1 MLHVFIKDIFED
13 KIIIGKN
20 IQIKGWVKNKRSSQS
35 NLFFIDIY
43 DGSCLN
49 TLQLVIKNNLI
60 NRNDVLKLTSG
71 CSIHVEGKLVSSLN
85 LKQKFEIHVLKL
97 NVIGWLKNSDTYP
110 MSAKKHTMEHLRKFA
125 HLRPRT
131 NIIGAIARIRSTVF
145 QSIHNFFYKNNFYW
159 VSSPIITSLN
169 AEGAGDMFSV
179 LNKNIDSNNFFG
191 KNVFLTVSGQLTI
204 EAYACSLSK
213 VYTFG
218 PIFRAEN
225 SNTTRHLSEFW
236 MLEVEL
242 AFSNLENIIELI
254 EKILKYIFKIILKK
268 NYNDLFF
275 LQNVLKLKVIK
286 RLKNF
291 IKSTIK
297 KVEYLEAIEIL
308 KKNKSLFSQPIFYGI
323 ELSTDHEKFLVNKYF
338 KEPVIIKNYPKEI
351 KPFYMRINDDKKTV
365 SAIDI
370 LFPDIGEI
378 IGGSERE
385 ERVEYLDQRI
395 KELNLNKDD
404 YKWYRELRL
413 YGTVPHSGFGLG
425 LERLIM
431 YITGIQNIKDVIP
444 FPRTVRNADF

>member
-254 EKILKYIFKIILKK
+254 EKILKYLFKIILKK

-323 ELSTDHEKFLVNKYF
+323 ELSTDHEKFLVNEYF

-395 KELNLNKDD
+395 KELNLSKDD

>member
-97 NVIGWLKNSDTYP
+97 NVIGWLKKSDTYP

-323 ELSTDHEKFLVNKYF
+323 ELSTDHEKFLVNEYF